1 MLDPLPSP
9 PSFLASLTAPLAEK
23 LHLATLP
30 LHIHEILGAFVA
42 YHLIG
47 SLFSPWISNRLFPKF
62 YGNFDARTKV
72 NWNIRVVSLVQSTFI
87 NALALYLMY
96 TDEER
101 KNMDWR
107 GRVYGYTGAG
117 GMLQGFAAGY
127 FLWDLCVCITN
138 VSVFGPGLLA
148 HAIAALTVFS
158 FGFVSLFSLEM
169 QRLARMQQCFRAFKG
184 RP

>member
-1 MLDPLPSP
+1 
-9 PSFLASLTAPLAEK
+9 
-23 LHLATLP
+23 
-30 LHIHEILGAFVA
+30 
-42 YHLIG
+42 
-47 SLFSPWISNRLFPKF
+47 
-62 YGNFDARTKV
+62 
-72 NWNIRVVSLVQSTFI
+72 
-87 NALALYLMY
+87 MY